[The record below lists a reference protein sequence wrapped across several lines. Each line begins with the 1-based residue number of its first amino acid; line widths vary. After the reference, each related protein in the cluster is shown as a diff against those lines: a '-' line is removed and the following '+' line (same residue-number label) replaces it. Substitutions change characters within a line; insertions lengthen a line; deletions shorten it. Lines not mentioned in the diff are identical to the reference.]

1 MKKHKEKIL
10 TVRINK
16 NSIIVK
22 NEDWDMYDRTYS
34 KSSSFEYLIIIALKG
49 ALKVKEDLKENELL
63 NIKTLLEKDFIL
75 EMGKINL
82 ETYYVEIKALFKD
95 GTADKQVYFNK
106 GEKENGID
114 SLLVEADDWA
124 TLIVDRTIGA
134 SL

>member
-1 MKKHKEKIL
+1 MKVNKEKIL
-10 TVRINK
+10 TVSVNES
-16 NSIIVK
+16 SIVVK
-22 NEDWDMYDRTYS
+22 NEDWQICSRYS
-34 KSSSFEYLIIIALKG
+34 KTSSFGYLVLRALKG
-49 ALKVKEDLKENELL
+49 ALKVQETLTKNELL
-63 NIKTLLEKDFIL
+63 NIKALLEKDFIL
-75 EMGKINL
+75 EIGKINL

-95 GTADKQVYFNK
+95 CTADKQVYFNK